1 MIEESFANSLYPSL
15 GRLLNGEMPV
25 EEKAVLPKYISISGD
40 YWDEEEEDEG
50 EHFTEESEPE
60 KNTIVAILPIKGA
73 ITKYSQWCG
82 PMGTREMKS
91 RMDHWKGNDS
101 IAAVLL
107 DIDSGGGQ
115 VSGTAEFAEYVANYP
130 KPVIVYSDGLIC
142 SAAYWLASGAK
153 EIWANPHAEEI
164 GSIGT
169 MCKGLILEGIIEKA
183 GGQVVEEYASK
194 STMKNHVWREL
205 KKGNVQ
211 PLIKESLDPSNEKFL
226 NMVKSHRP
234 QLSEE
239 VLDGRVFLDHEQSK
253 AVGLID
259 HIGTKQE
266 AINRAF
272 ELAKETPEN
281 NLNSNNSD
289 MSKENSFPKLA
300 AVLGVEG
307 IEAKKANIFSTNE
320 TVSLT
325 AEQLASI
332 EAALADPGDSQKLAD
347 LQTELSTAKADKK
360 KAEDKASA
368 LDAAVN
374 SAIEKA
380 GLTDEKKA
388 TSAENL
394 DFLAEKVIEYGAKD
408 GDKPT
413 NVTTKGDKV
422 EETDPE
428 STSIYDSLVN

>member
-1 MIEESFANSLYPSL
+1 
-15 GRLLNGEMPV
+15 
-25 EEKAVLPKYISISGD
+25 
-40 YWDEEEEDEG
+40 
-50 EHFTEESEPE
+50 
-60 KNTIVAILPIKGA
+60 
-73 ITKYSQWCG
+73 
-82 PMGTREMKS
+82 
-91 RMDHWKGNDS
+91 
-101 IAAVLL
+101 
-107 DIDSGGGQ
+107 
-115 VSGTAEFAEYVANYP
+115 
-130 KPVIVYSDGLIC
+130 
-142 SAAYWLASGAK
+142 
-153 EIWANPHAEEI
+153 
-164 GSIGT
+164 
-169 MCKGLILEGIIEKA
+169 
-183 GGQVVEEYASK
+183 
-194 STMKNHVWREL
+194 
-205 KKGNVQ
+205 
-211 PLIKESLDPSNEKFL
+211 
-226 NMVKSHRP
+226 
-234 QLSEE
+234 
-239 VLDGRVFLDHEQSK
+239 
-253 AVGLID
+253 
-259 HIGTKQE
+259 
-266 AINRAF
+266 
-272 ELAKETPEN
+272 
-281 NLNSNNSD
+281 